1 MTKHKISEK
10 EALNI
15 FYEIVKVVEVL
26 HSRNIIHRDLK
37 LNNIVL
43 DKRTNKIILTNF
55 CLGKHLNSENDN
67 LHDQRGS
74 PAYISPDVLTGS
86 YKGKPSDMW
95 SCAVILYTMIYSHF
109 PFIES
114 TTALLFKKIR
124 SADYVIPD
132 VRVSDDTKK
141 LIKNLLSLNPEERF
155 TAGEVRLKLE
165 SFQKKYHELTKA
177 SILVNDDQ
185 VVPEID
191 VEPKTP
197 SVTSDGPK
205 FDVSSEQT
213 SLLLEMLP
221 SPLAAKE
228 SKTFLKPSSLAN
240 VPIRRYAAE
249 GLPDRYVNL
258 NLQQNLYSNNSAR
271 SLTRQINNLTVRG
284 RINSVFR
291 NISWHNRIFP
301 SNPRN
306 VYEVQVREVTGN
318 NRQVGT
324 RNGSSAIWSANM
336 ENFIQQLRQSNQP
349 INCDV
354 QHTVPNPPPA
364 ISTPS
369 ANPTPSPNSAANY
382 DDAIVNIFVLL
393 HRLFSDGE
401 IPTLFEPLEF
411 TGIITRSFAE
421 SVIAWLRRNFGRNQ
435 LIQDIFFRRD
445 SQNTNNEVLMV
456 QEFFRKI
463 GVQMEV
469 VSGIVKVK
477 KEQHSHLL
485 LVLTYFLQIAGY
497 SNSYF
502 LNIVP

>member
-1 MTKHKISEK
+1 MTKHKIPEK

-15 FYEIVKVVEVL
+15 FYEIIRTVEVL

-55 CLGKHLNSENDN
+55 CLGKHLNSENDS

-86 YKGKPSDMW
+86 YKGKPSDIW
-95 SCAVILYTMIYSHF
+95 SCGVILYTMIYSHF
-109 PFIES
+109 PFIEN
-114 TTALLFKKIR
+114 TTTGLFKKIR
-124 SADYVIPD
+124 QADFVIPND
-132 VRVSDDTKK
+132 VRVTDDTKK

-155 TAGEVRLKLE
+155 TAGEVQLKLK
-165 SFQKKYHELTKA
+165 SFQKKYQEITKNA
-177 SILVNDDQ
+177 VISEDQ
-185 VVPEID
+185 VVPVLD
-191 VEPKTP
+191 QEPKTP
-197 SVTSDGPK
+197 SANPDGPK
-205 FDVSSEQT
+205 FDLSTEQT
-213 SLLLEMLP
+213 SLLLEMYP
-221 SPLAAKE
+221 TPLAVKE
-228 SKTFLKPSSLAN
+228 NKTFLKPSSLAN

-258 NLQQNLYSNNSAR
+258 NLQQNMYSSNSAR

-291 NISWHNRIFP
+291 NISWHNRISP
-301 SNPRN
+301 LNALGSSQRNSN
-306 VYEVQVREVTGN
+306 VYEVQVREVSGN
-318 NRQVGT
+318 NRQN

-354 QHTVPNPPPA
+354 QHTVPISNPPTNPPA
-364 ISTPS
+364 NVT
-369 ANPTPSPNSAANY
+369 NY
-382 DDAIVNIFVLL
+382 DDAIMNIFVLL
-393 HRLFSDGE
+393 HRLYGDGVIE
-401 IPTLFEPLEF
+401 PSLFEPLEF
-411 TGIITRSFAE
+411 TGVISRGFAE

-445 SQNTNNEVLMV
+445 SQVNEVLMV

-469 VSGIVKVK
+469 VNGIVKVK